1 MPQALITAIAEWLVA
16 EGVTATVAT
25 VVATVVVD
33 AVASFALGKI
43 AQALAHSQSDDLG
56 APPSFES
63 VHAPRAT
70 KLVPADVEGIAFSPG
85 ALGGFQSTAAKSW
98 RVVGF
103 VDHEKGADY
112 FDQ

>member
-1 MPQALITAIAEWLVA
+1 MPQALITAIADWLVA

-43 AQALAHSQSDDLG
+43 AQSLAHSQSDDLG
-56 APPSFES
+56 VAPPFES
-63 VHAPRAT
+63 VHTPRTT
-70 KLVPADVEGIAFSPG
+70 KLVSANIEGVAFRTG
-85 ALGGFQSTAAKSW
+85 ALGGFQSTTAKGW

-103 VDHEKGADY
+103 ADHEKGADY